1 MKPRPV
7 SNPPNPWASGAVEY
21 LDEVPPAR
29 LEVYEDHAREILAT
43 NSSPDVHFK
52 WSVNAYRG
60 CQHACGYCYARPTHQ
75 YLSFGAGTDFE
86 TRLVVKPHAAQLL
99 RAAFD
104 RPSWKG
110 EAVFFSGVTD
120 CYQPLEASYGLT
132 RALLQVCADYRNP
145 VAIVTKGALVER
157 DIDLLQRLTRESRA
171 WVTVSVPFFDPHAAR
186 AMEPYVPTPARRLQT
201 VRRLAEA
208 GIDVGVS
215 LSPIIP
221 GLNDEDI
228 PRVLEAAR
236 DAGAKRAFW
245 GMVRLP
251 GPVQD
256 VFEERLRATLP
267 LRAERVLHRLREV
280 RGGQLNDARFGSRM
294 RGEGLYAETIK
305 RLFDASARRLGLN
318 EAGTAEVPEASAFR
332 RPPRPQAQLSLF

>member
-1 MKPRPV
+1 M
-7 SNPPNPWASGAVEY
+7 EY

-29 LEVYEDHAREILAT
+29 LEVYEDHARDILAT
-43 NSSPDVHFK
+43 NNSPDVYFK

-86 TRLVVKPHAAQLL
+86 TRLVVKPHAPALL

-104 RPSWKG
+104 KPSWKG
-110 EAVFFSGVTD
+110 ETVFFSGVTD

-132 RALLQVCADYRNP
+132 RALLQVCAGYRNP

-186 AMEPYVPTPARRLQT
+186 AMEPYVPTPARRLQA

-294 RGEGLYAETIK
+294 RGEGLYAQTIK
-305 RLFDASARRLGLN
+305 RLFDATARRLGLN
-318 EAGTAEVPEASAFR
+318 EAGTAEEPEASAFR